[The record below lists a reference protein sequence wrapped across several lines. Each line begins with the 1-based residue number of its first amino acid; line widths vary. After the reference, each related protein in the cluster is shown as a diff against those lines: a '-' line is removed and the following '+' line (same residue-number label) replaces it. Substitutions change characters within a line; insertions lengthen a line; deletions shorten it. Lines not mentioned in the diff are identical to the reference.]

1 MRILKK
7 HFWIK
12 SSAMLL
18 CLFLLTQCRYQDTT
32 APEKK
37 EETMEQHKSNK
48 ADEKNNTTMQKPCS
62 PKEPD
67 QGGQHGQNEGGKR
80 EFGIKIDEKEF
91 GNKSS
96 R

>member
-1 MRILKK
+1 MCILKK

-12 SSAMLL
+12 SSALLL
-18 CLFLLTQCRYQDTT
+18 CLFLLTQCRYQDTA

-37 EETMEQHKSNK
+37 EDTMEQHDKNK
-48 ADEKNNTTMQKPCS
+48 TDEKNNATTETPSS
-62 PKEPD
+62 PKAPE
-67 QGGQHGQNEGGKR
+67 QGGQHGHKEGGKR

-91 GNKSS
+91 GDAQS